1 MTTNKPEVFRFHCHG
16 QSAPAYSCNK
26 PADNSGEYVRL
37 SDYER
42 LQAELESLKEYAELG
57 KAVQQKREPG
67 KRYGCHCDLDEG
79 MEPDGCVIDEGSPHH
94 CIYAKHISA
103 KEQCEYWRVI
113 ASDANQEH

>member
-1 MTTNKPEVFRFHCHG
+1 MTTNKPEVFSWEESDPETGGGVRV
-16 QSAPAYSCNK
+16 
-26 PADNSGEYVRL
+26 VRL
-37 SDYER
+37 NDYER

-79 MEPDGCVIDEGSPHH
+79 MEPDGCVIDSGERHN
-94 CIYAKHISA
+94 CIYAKDISV

-113 ASDANQEH
+113 ASDAAMQERNHDNQ